1 MNDSLPPPK
10 SSNLDQL
17 IALIGEKKA
26 DVLRAESLE
35 RGISLERL
43 VAEIISATTDQV
55 LAAAGVQEQVREEII
70 T

>member
-1 MNDSLPPPK
+1 MNDSLPPPQ
-10 SSNLDQL
+10 STNLDQL
-17 IALIGEKKA
+17 ITLIGDEKA
-26 DVLRAESLE
+26 DVLRAESLQ

>member
-1 MNDSLPPPK
+1 MNDSLPPPQ
-10 SSNLDQL
+10 STNLDQL
-17 IALIGEKKA
+17 IALIGDEKA
-26 DVLRAESLE
+26 DVLRAESLQ